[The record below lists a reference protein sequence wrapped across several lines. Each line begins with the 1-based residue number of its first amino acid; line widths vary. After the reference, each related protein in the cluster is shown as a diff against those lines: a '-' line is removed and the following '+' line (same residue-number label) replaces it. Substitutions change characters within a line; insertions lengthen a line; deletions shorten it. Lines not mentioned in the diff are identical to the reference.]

1 MSQRVARSVRV
12 YRRLLSF
19 YSPEFRSRFGE
30 EMVAVFAACCE
41 RADVAGRRS
50 ALMIVWLDVVRD
62 LVVSSIADRAGWI
75 GVGLWTWPMRA
86 RARPATAAKHFVFA
100 TLSMLA
106 VGKMIV
112 PGPTRRAMVV
122 PAPGP
127 GAPSLLL
134 DTLCIAAALYLVLRC
149 VTLLEPLLRTVHSDP
164 SRVQRR

>member
-75 GVGLWTWPMRA
+75 GVGLWNWPMRA
-86 RARPATAAKHFVFA
+86 RAPSDGGAEHFVCE
-100 TLSMLA
+100 TLSVLA
-106 VGKMIV
+106 RGEV
-112 PGPTRRAMVV
+112 R
-122 PAPGP
+122 APGDTSRDVGAAAP
-127 GAPSLLL
+127 GAGAPV
-134 DTLCIAAALYLVLRC
+134 AAL
-149 VTLLEPLLRTVHSDP
+149 
-164 SRVQRR
+164 